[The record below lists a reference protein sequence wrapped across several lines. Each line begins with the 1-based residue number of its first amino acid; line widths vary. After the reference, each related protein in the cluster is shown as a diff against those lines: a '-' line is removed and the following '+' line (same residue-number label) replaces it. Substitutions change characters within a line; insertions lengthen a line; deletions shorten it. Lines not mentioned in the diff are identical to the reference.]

1 MERLTKDGLD
11 QLTAVLTARIG
22 DPRVVPAT
30 TGGYSLRHT
39 VAHAI
44 RGVEAYLDLATEEPA
59 HPHLARSRAQAEELW
74 AVLERATALL
84 AHTPTPP
91 TAPTAPTPPTA
102 PTAPTTLAAPTRPKA
117 LARPKPP
124 TRPAAPAASV
134 PASAATPAERAIG
147 GRSTIPA
154 PASAH
159 EAHDDRPG
167 ERKDRP
173 MTRVSPSPI
182 DPSSRATL
190 TIARIGSVLVLRLAG
205 ELDLASTTILDEASA
220 TEASALVFDLSR
232 LDFCDSTGLNILL
245 RLRLAAERRGIPVH
259 VAAAPRQVARLLEI
273 TGAARIFR
281 MHDSVET
288 AMSTLDGER
297 G

>member
-91 TAPTAPTPPTA
+91 VT
-102 PTAPTTLAAPTRPKA
+102 PTRPRV
-117 LARPKPP
+117 LARPKPPTAP

-134 PASAATPAERAIG
+134 PASAATPGEREIG
-147 GRSTIPA
+147 GRSTVPA

-245 RLRLAAERRGIPVH
+245 RLRLEAERRGIPVH

-288 AMSTLDGER
+288 AMSTLEGDR